1 MLNGNINPEQS
12 RWLEAMDLFLYRSFM
27 SMQIIFGHLQES
39 NPVSSYQTLVL
50 QYNLKEQYI
59 KLLKLLYVCISL
71 SPTEYFTELKCQ

>member
-1 MLNGNINPEQS
+1 
-12 RWLEAMDLFLYRSFM
+12 
-27 SMQIIFGHLQES
+27 MQIIFGHLQES